1 MVIGTLPDLS
11 WSTWGIAGLA
21 TAGVI
26 TRPFSWPEFIW
37 AVAGAGLL
45 VLLGLL
51 SPAEAWSGVAK
62 GTDVYLFLAG
72 MMLLSELARQEGL
85 FDWLAARAARLAKGS
100 ATRLFTLVFGVG
112 TVVTVFL
119 SNDATAVVLT
129 PAVAA
134 VVKAAEAR
142 EPLPY
147 LLICAFIANAASFV
161 LPISNPANLVIYG
174 SHMPPL
180 LQWLPRY
187 ALPSLLSIV
196 ATYGVLRWTQR
207 GKLAQDVSTDIE
219 IPNLSAAGKMAAFGI
234 VATAIVLLV
243 SSGVDIQLGLP
254 TFLAGTT
261 TALLVLTRSTCGPIQ
276 VLRNISWGV
285 LPLVAGL
292 FVLVEALEK
301 TGVTKALA
309 DLLQSL
315 VRHSA
320 PLAAWASGVVLAV
333 GCNVVN
339 NLPAG
344 LVAGRVLGACAGSR
358 AQRGADRRRSGT
370 EPVSHRVAGDHPLAD
385 RLATRGPDLGS
396 RSLGRRSETNRVS
409 NGLERVD
416 SGRVPMPQQSPGVVL
431 RQREFA

>member
-1 MVIGTLPDLS
+1 MVIDTVLASP

-26 TRPFSWPEFIW
+26 ARPFSWPEFVW
-37 AVAGAGLL
+37 AVAGAALL
-45 VLLGLL
+45 LLLGLL
-51 SPAEAWSGVAK
+51 TPAEAWSGVAR
-62 GTDVYLFLAG
+62 GADVYLFLTG

-85 FDWLAARAARLAKGS
+85 FDWMAARAAGMAKGS

-112 TVVTVFL
+112 TAVTVFL

-134 VVKAAEAR
+134 VVKAAEAA

-174 SHMPPL
+174 SHMPSL

-187 ALPSLLSIV
+187 ALPSVLSII

-207 GKLAQDVSTDIE
+207 TRLRHDVSSDIA
-219 IPNLSAAGKMAAFGI
+219 IPALSGAGKMAAFGI
-234 VATAIVLLV
+234 VLTGIVLLV
-243 SSGVDIQLGLP
+243 SSGFDIQLGLP
-254 TFLAGTT
+254 TFLAGVA
-261 TALLVLTRSTCGPIQ
+261 TALLVLTRSTCGPVDVVKQ
-276 VLRNISWGV
+276 ISWGV

-309 DLLQSL
+309 GQMQDLVQ
-315 VRHSA
+315 HSA
-320 PLAAWASGVVLAV
+320 TLAAWGSGVALAV
-333 GCNVVN
+333 GCNLVN

-344 LVAGRVLGACAGSR
+344 LVAGRVVELARVPDHVRSAVLIGVDLGPNLSVTGSLATILWLTALRREEQRVSAWTFLKLGALVMTPALLLALAG
-358 AQRGADRRRSGT
+358 A
-370 EPVSHRVAGDHPLAD
+370 
-385 RLATRGPDLGS
+385 
-396 RSLGRRSETNRVS
+396 
-409 NGLERVD
+409 
-416 SGRVPMPQQSPGVVL
+416 
-431 RQREFA
+431 FAFG

>member
-1 MVIGTLPDLS
+1 MGALLASPWT
-11 WSTWGIAGLA
+11 TWGIAGLA

-62 GTDVYLFLAG
+62 GTDVYLFLTG

-100 ATRLFTLVFGVG
+100 ATRLFSLVFGVG

-134 VVKAAEAR
+134 VVKAAKAEK
-142 EPLPY
+142 PLPY

-180 LQWLPRY
+180 LAWLPQY
-187 ALPSLLSIV
+187 ALPSVLSIL

-207 GKLAQDVSTDIE
+207 GELRQEVSADIDV
-219 IPNLSAAGKMAAFGI
+219 PRLSAAGKMAAFGI
-234 VATAIVLLV
+234 GATAIVLLV
-243 SSGVDIQLGLP
+243 SSGFDIQLGLP
-254 TFLAGTT
+254 TFLAGLA
-261 TALLVLTRSTCGPIQ
+261 TALLVLTRSQCGPAD
-276 VLRNISWGV
+276 VVKNISWGV

-292 FVLVEALEK
+292 FVLVQALET

-309 DLLQSL
+309 GLLQEL
-315 VRHSA
+315 VKDSA
-320 PLAAWASGVVLAV
+320 TLAAWAAGTALAI
-333 GCNVVN
+333 GGNLVN

-344 LVAGRVLGACAGSR
+344 LVAGRVVELARVPEHVRSAVLIGVDLGPNLSVTGSLATILWLTALRREGQSISAWTFLKLGALVMPPALILAIAG
-358 AQRGADRRRSGT
+358 A
-370 EPVSHRVAGDHPLAD
+370 LAF
-385 RLATRGPDLGS
+385 G
-396 RSLGRRSETNRVS
+396 
-409 NGLERVD
+409 
-416 SGRVPMPQQSPGVVL
+416 
-431 RQREFA
+431 

>member
-1 MVIGTLPDLS
+1 MIPTLLASP

-21 TAGVI
+21 TAAVI

-45 VLLGLL
+45 VSLGLL
-51 SPAEAWSGVAK
+51 SPSEAWSGIGK
-62 GTDVYLFLAG
+62 GTDVYLFLTG

-85 FDWLAARAARLAKGS
+85 FDWLAARAAVLAKGS
-100 ATRLFTLVFGVG
+100 ATRLFSLVFGVG

-134 VVKAAEAR
+134 VAKTAEAK

-161 LPISNPANLVIYG
+161 LPISNPANLVIYA

-187 ALPSLLSIV
+187 GLPSILSIM
-196 ATYGVLRWTQR
+196 ATYVILRWSQR
-207 GKLAQDVSTDIE
+207 ARLKQEVSADIDVPS
-219 IPNLSAAGKMAAFGI
+219 LSAAGKMAASGI
-234 VATAIVLLV
+234 AVTAIALLG
-243 SSGVDIQLGLP
+243 SSAFDIQLGLP
-254 TFLAGTT
+254 TFLAGAA
-261 TALLVLTRSTCGPIQ
+261 TALLVLTRSRCSPID
-276 VLRNISWGV
+276 VIKNISWGV

-292 FVLVEALEK
+292 FVLVEALQK

-309 DLLQSL
+309 GLLQNL
-315 VRHSA
+315 VQHSA
-320 PLAAWASGVVLAV
+320 ALAAWAVGAVLAI
-333 GCNVVN
+333 GCNLAN

-344 LVAGRVLGACAGSR
+344 LVAGDVVKLAHVPDHVRSAILIGIDLGPNLSVTGSLATILWLTALRREGQTVSAWTFLKLGALVMPPALLLALAG
-358 AQRGADRRRSGT
+358 A
-370 EPVSHRVAGDHPLAD
+370 
-385 RLATRGPDLGS
+385 
-396 RSLGRRSETNRVS
+396 
-409 NGLERVD
+409 
-416 SGRVPMPQQSPGVVL
+416 
-431 RQREFA
+431 FAFG